1 MEAGPA
7 VWGEVSSACGYFWI
21 MRPLLFSFALIIP
34 TTTHA
39 QQWNWAVDAGGGGNT
54 DFCWGIATDS
64 QGNAYWAG
72 SISGSADFG
81 CTNISPP
88 AIAGVLAKY
97 DSTGTCFW
105 ARGIT
110 VGFNDAW
117 AYGIAIDAQDHIYVT
132 GSYDGNADFG
142 NGITLNSLGGDDIFL
157 ARYDVDGN
165 CLWARRGG
173 SSGSNDEARGIAI
186 SDDGGVFITGISG
199 GTTIGFDGISIPNAA
214 NFRQI
219 VIAKYDST
227 GTVQWAKASTGNG
240 QSKSSRAISIANDR
254 LYITGQIASAGASF
268 DGLMITTTASA
279 KLYVLACSLD
289 GEALWANAYGVG
301 DHEGMGIAADTL
313 GNVFVSGRMWGALHL
328 PDDTLNSVSANNDIL
343 LMGLDTAGTYR
354 WAMSTGSALNDVAY
368 GIESDGQGNAYVSAQ
383 FLQTIDFFGT
393 PLTALG
399 GEDLL
404 AARIANWGAVSWV
417 KQGGGFMRDI
427 GLCVHH
433 SNVGSKPVYVGGYYF
448 GPATYGSSTIDD
460 VLNGDAMMVQLSDTT
475 VVDIITELPQEE
487 PGRNLLLFPSP
498 AGDHIT
504 LNATRPITQLWVAS
518 MLGDIMPLRSDGKGA
533 LDVSTLAPGLYFL
546 LAVLNDGSVLG
557 EAFVKE

>member
-1 MEAGPA
+1 
-7 VWGEVSSACGYFWI
+7 
-21 MRPLLFSFALIIP
+21 MRNSLLLLLALVLQPI
-34 TTTHA
+34 TLKA

-54 DFCWGIATDS
+54 DFCFDIATDS

-81 CTNISPP
+81 CTTISPS

-97 DSTGTCFW
+97 DSTGNCLW

-117 AYGIAIDAQDHIYVT
+117 AYGIAIDVQDRIYIT
-132 GSYDGNADFG
+132 GSYDGSADFG

-157 ARYDVDGN
+157 ARYDADGN
-165 CLWARRGG
+165 CLWARRAG
-173 SSGSNDEARGIAI
+173 SSGSNDEARGIAV
-186 SDDGGVFITGISG
+186 SDSGDVFITGISG

-219 VIAKYDST
+219 IIAEYDST

-268 DGLMITTTASA
+268 DGLVISTTAST
-279 KLYVLACSLD
+279 KLYVLACDLD
-289 GEALWANAYGVG
+289 GEALWANAYGIG
-301 DHEGMGIAADTL
+301 DHEGMGIASDTL
-313 GNVFVSGRMWGALHL
+313 GNIFISGRMWGALHL
-328 PDDTLNSVSANNDIL
+328 PDDTLNSISANNDIL
-343 LMGLDTAGTYR
+343 LMGLDTAGAYR
-354 WAMSTGSALNDVAY
+354 WAMSTGSTQNDVAY
-368 GIESDGQGNAYVSAQ
+368 GIEADGLGNAYVSAQ

-404 AARIANWGAVSWV
+404 AARITNWGAVSWV
-417 KQGGGFMRDI
+417 KQGGGFMRDV
-427 GLCVHH
+427 GLCVHR
-433 SNVGSKPVYVGGYYF
+433 SNVGSKPIYIGGYYF

-460 VLNGDAMMVQLSDTT
+460 VLNGDAMMIQLSDTT
-475 VVDIITELPQEE
+475 VVDIVTELPQEE
-487 PGRNLLLFPSP
+487 PGRALLLFPSP

-518 MLGDIMPLRSDGKGA
+518 MLGEIIPLRYDGKGM
-533 LDVSTLAPGLYFL
+533 LDVSALAPGLYFL
-546 LAVLNDGSVLG
+546 RAVLNDGSVVG
-557 EAFVKE
+557 GAFVKD